1 MPRPPR
7 LKSELDATSP
17 VTAPAPAAPVAAS
30 ASSTPPRSTP
40 THIDTPPIS
49 GALVGKR
56 KTNRGRVGPYLTERQ
71 ADRLRACYVQGW
83 LQDHRGTFSD
93 MLEQFLLEGAEKIER
108 EKNAGQPWPPITAGA
123 IKSLSQ
129 MNIEAGR
136 RANEP
141 D

>member
-17 VTAPAPAAPVAAS
+17 VTAAPPKEPTWPAKSARRSPAHADTAPPSGTVAA
-30 ASSTPPRSTP
+30 T
-40 THIDTPPIS
+40 
-49 GALVGKR
+49 R
-56 KTNRGRVGPYLTERQ
+56 KTNRGRVGPYLDEQQ

-93 MLEQFLLEGAEKIER
+93 MLEQFLIQGAQNIER
-108 EKNAGQPWPPITAGA
+108 EKNAGKPWPPITAGA

-136 RANEP
+136 RAKLS
-141 D
+141 